1 MARQT
6 INVGSSANSG
16 GGDALRDA
24 MIKIN
29 SNFAELYNTL
39 GSVSALADGQ
49 LRADIQGSIF
59 ADDST
64 LLVDAVNGSIPASV
78 LTGALPAIDGSA
90 LTGISGGGGLADLVD
105 DTTPQ
110 LGGNLDLN
118 NFDITGTGDIPAAN
132 LTGTLPALD
141 GSSLTGVTASSV
153 AFTDVTATPTT
164 LAGYGITD
172 AVTAGGDFEGNLS
185 GSVFA
190 DDSTLLVDGVNGT
203 LNSSALT
210 KPIALADNEKIIFG
224 DDDDLEIFHNASNG
238 NTIIENNTGNL
249 VIKGSN
255 LFLQSASSEYFFR
268 GAANGAVT
276 LYYDNVA
283 KFETTA
289 DGISVTGKI
298 TGLTDPTA
306 AQDAATKAY
315 VDANSGGGG
324 AETDPIVGAVNGIVK
339 ADGAGNISAAVA
351 GTDYSTFD
359 GAFGSLTGTPT
370 TLSGYGITDALTA
383 GGALTGS
390 GLEPTS
396 VGTGDGNDL
405 TLTGGDATELNSTG
419 GDTNITGGSGAL
431 ASGNVNIGTTQTVA
445 VSIGASGVGTSIG
458 GTLTANGNAI
468 FNTGVQEAFDTLT
481 SSTGTVTHDCDNGH
495 VFYHTGAT
503 GDITA
508 NFTNLGL
515 TAEYGTNLTVIIN
528 QGATPYEVTAV
539 QIGGVAQTINWQ
551 GGSAPTGNANGI
563 DSFSFTILRDGSS
576 YVVLG
581 QMVDFT

>member
-1 MARQT
+1 M
-6 INVGSSANSG
+6 
-16 GGDALRDA
+16 
-24 MIKIN
+24 
-29 SNFAELYNTL
+29 
-39 GSVSALADGQ
+39 
-49 LRADIQGSIF
+49 
-59 ADDST
+59 
-64 LLVDAVNGSIPASV
+64 
-78 LTGALPAIDGSA
+78 
-90 LTGISGGGGLADLVD
+90 
-105 DTTPQ
+105 
-110 LGGNLDLN
+110 
-118 NFDITGTGDIPAAN
+118 
-132 LTGTLPALD
+132 
-141 GSSLTGVTASSV
+141 
-153 AFTDVTATPTT
+153 
-164 LAGYGITD
+164 
-172 AVTAGGDFEGNLS
+172 
-185 GSVFA
+185 
-190 DDSTLLVDGVNGT
+190 
-203 LNSSALT
+203 
-210 KPIALADNEKIIFG
+210 
-224 DDDDLEIFHNASNG
+224 
-238 NTIIENNTGNL
+238 
-249 VIKGSN
+249 
-255 LFLQSASSEYFFR
+255 
-268 GAANGAVT
+268 
-276 LYYDNVA
+276 
-283 KFETTA
+283 
-289 DGISVTGKI
+289 
-298 TGLTDPTA
+298 
-306 AQDAATKAY
+306 
-315 VDANSGGGG
+315 
-324 AETDPIVGAVNGIVK
+324 
-339 ADGAGNISAAVA
+339 A